1 MCAEQEFDHTCT
13 WRMVMNVHVCRM
25 WMQVQI
31 RGLGMVAHVYT
42 DTYVFIG
49 SGQ

>member
-1 MCAEQEFDHTCT
+1 MCAEQELEHTCT
-13 WRMVMNVHVCRM
+13 WRIDMNVHVCRM
-25 WMQVQI
+25 WMHMHTQV
-31 RGLGMVAHVYT
+31 LGMVAHVYT